1 MNKTYLFITAL
12 FVLIFMSCQS
22 AKKNNT
28 ERQNE
33 VELVNP
39 EKPDVPLN
47 KNDAFQKVQ
56 KRHVQEKR

>member
-33 VELVNP
+33 VELVA
-39 EKPDVPLN
+39 EKQLAFPLDN
-47 KNDAFQKVQ
+47 
-56 KRHVQEKR
+56 RPIT

>member
-1 MNKTYLFITAL
+1 MIKTGNTINKTYLFITAL

-33 VELVNP
+33 VELVA
-39 EKPDVPLN
+39 EKQHIHISILR
-47 KNDAFQKVQ
+47 
-56 KRHVQEKR
+56 KREGIPSL

>member
-1 MNKTYLFITAL
+1 MNRAYLFITAL

-33 VELVNP
+33 VELVA
-39 EKPDVPLN
+39 EKQLVFPL
-47 KNDAFQKVQ
+47 DEQTYYLRGVL
-56 KRHVQEKR
+56 